1 MCLLP
6 SLLNHNISRQKLK
19 SRVRL
24 VAARSV
30 TDSPQVMRLIHI
42 LCTLVLALLPAL
54 TRADAQKPITVFAA
68 ASLGEAVK
76 VAFEDYDA
84 PLRLSLGGSGGIARQ
99 VAQGAPADLVILA
112 HPSWMDWLA
121 QQNAVRADTQA
132 SPFGNALVLVGP
144 PGAAPLETLSEET
157 IMQRLGDT
165 GRLAMGQHQAVPAGQ
180 YAKAWLESQGLWE
193 TVAQRLAEVES
204 VRVALALVARGE
216 VPLAVV
222 YRSDLVAAPDAATPV
237 WIIPSANQPEILYA
251 AAAVTDA
258 GEAALAHLQSAG
270 ARQVF
275 AGFGFVTDLP

>member
-1 MCLLP
+1 
-6 SLLNHNISRQKLK
+6 
-19 SRVRL
+19 
-24 VAARSV
+24 
-30 TDSPQVMRLIHI
+30 MRLIHI
-42 LCTLVLALLPAL
+42 ICTVVLGVFAVCA
-54 TRADAQKPITVFAA
+54 RAEGAKPVTVFAA
-68 ASLGEAVK
+68 ASLGEALT

-99 VAQGAPADLVILA
+99 VVQGAPADLVILA
-112 HPSWMDWLA
+112 HPSWVDWLA

-157 IMQRLGDT
+157 IMQRLGDS
-165 GRLAMGQHQAVPAGQ
+165 GRLAIGQHQAVPAGQ
-180 YAKAWLESQGLWE
+180 YAKAWLESQGLWG
-193 TVAQRLAEVES
+193 TVARRLAEVES

-237 WIIPSANQPEILYA
+237 WSVPSANQPEILYA

-258 GEAALAHLQSAG
+258 GEAALAHLQSAV

-275 AGFGFVTDLP
+275 SDFGFVTDLP